1 MKAPET
7 AMPPHPPDTR
17 LRLSALGLLVSI
29 AVGLGL
35 LVWGAGFH
43 GKHQDALLEAQTAQ
57 SQAAN
62 AARLAPERLRLA
74 QANAGLHAQFQ
85 NNGFLGAE
93 QRAAWVTALGRAQ
106 TALRLDSLSWRLAP
120 RHPSPLAAGLNVSAM
135 DIAASPIDA
144 QGLAVLLERLGAS
157 APGRFTVERCALS
170 LNPDGR
176 AGLAECRLNWWTW
189 DHGPSLP

>member
-1 MKAPET
+1 MKPR
-7 AMPPHPPDTR
+7 HPLAR
-17 LRLSALGLLVSI
+17 LRLPALGLLASLGL
-29 AVGLGL
+29 GLGL
-35 LVWGAGFH
+35 LVWGVVFH
-43 GKHQDALLEAQTAQ
+43 DDRHDALLEAQALA
-57 SQAAN
+57 SRAAN
-62 AARLAPERLRLA
+62 AARLAPERLHLA
-74 QANAGLHAQFQ
+74 QANAGLHAQFRDG
-85 NNGFLGAE
+85 GFLGAE
-93 QRAAWVTALGRAQ
+93 QRAAWVTALGRVQ